1 MNPHLCRVVLRP
13 RDPLEVLD
21 LAFALVRW
29 RGGVMLRLLAMTA
42 LPVWILASVLAWLTD
57 GQWYALV
64 VPFALGPL
72 LQGAFTVLV
81 GRLLFSDGV
90 RARDALVES
99 LRRIPALL
107 GVWFVRG
114 LALLGVSLTC
124 GLALPF
130 VQGALLYQTEAA
142 LLERVGPNRGLR
154 RSTRLASTQP
164 GTATVA
170 VMGWYVLLAWFALVG
185 EVSGQRLVSFVLQL
199 GQPFGSAVDGVVTP
213 YLLAGLVLF
222 QPAYA
227 VYRLLLY
234 MDVRTRAEGWDL
246 QVALRALGLAA

>member
-29 RGGVMLRLLAMTA
+29 RAWVVLRLLAMTA
-42 LPVWILASVLAWLTD
+42 LPVWLGASALAWLTH
-57 GQWYALV
+57 GAWYALV
-64 VPFALGPL
+64 VPFAFGPL
-72 LQGAFTVLV
+72 VQAAFTLLV
-81 GRLLFSDGV
+81 GRLLFSDEV
-90 RARDALVES
+90 RARDALSES
-99 LRRIPALL
+99 LRRLPALL

-114 LALLGVSLTC
+114 IALLAASLTC
-124 GLALPF
+124 GLAWPII
-130 VQGALLYQTEAA
+130 QGALLYQTEAA

-154 RSTRLASTQP
+154 RSGRLASSQP

-170 VMGWYVLLAWFALVG
+170 VVGWYVLLAWFALVG
-185 EVSGQRLVSFVLQL
+185 EVAGQRLVGFVLQL
-199 GQPFGSAVDGVVTP
+199 GQPLGSAMDGVVTP

-227 VYRLLLY
+227 IYRLLLY
-234 MDVRTRAEGWDL
+234 VDVRTRAEGWDL